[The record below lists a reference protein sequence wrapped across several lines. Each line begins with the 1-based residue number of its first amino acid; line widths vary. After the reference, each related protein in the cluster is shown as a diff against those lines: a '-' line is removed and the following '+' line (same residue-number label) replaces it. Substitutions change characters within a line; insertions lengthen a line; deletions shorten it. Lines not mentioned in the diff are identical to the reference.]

1 MINGAAACN
10 GDGAPRKMRLTGLS
24 IMTSRPNQS
33 AAARTG
39 AGVFDES
46 GLEQQLR
53 DARASLREVSRSASP
68 TEPKQSV
75 AESAEG
81 RIRVTL
87 GTDGRV
93 DAIEIHPT
101 VLRAGT
107 DYLATELRAAV
118 NAALDG
124 RDDDTGTA
132 EPVPDL
138 TALNATI
145 ERLQDE
151 GIRQMREIRT
161 SISDVMRKLHRS

>member
-1 MINGAAACN
+1 M
-10 GDGAPRKMRLTGLS
+10 DGW
-24 IMTSRPNQS
+24 
-33 AAARTG
+33 
-39 AGVFDES
+39 VFGES
-46 GLEQQLR
+46 SLEQQLR
-53 DARASLREVSRSASP
+53 DARASLREASRSASP
-68 TEPKQSV
+68 AEPKESV

-93 DAIEIHPT
+93 AAIEIHPT

-107 DYLATELRAAV
+107 EYLATELRTAV

-124 RDDDTGTA
+124 RDDGTRPD

-151 GIRQMREIRT
+151 GIRQMREIST
-161 SISDVMRKLHRS
+161 TISDVMRKLHRT